1 MEEEQPFSCLLADVE
16 PVLGHDARKPGRFAG
31 PFEVVDLRFPATRVH
46 DHEPDQPSPHDEPD
60 DQQPDVEFSVH
71 RRPV

>member
-1 MEEEQPFSCLLADVE
+1 MEQQQLLGGLRADV
-16 PVLGHDARKPGRFAG
+16 VAILGHDHRQPGGLSRPLG
-31 PFEVVDLRFPATRVH
+31 RIDLRFASARVH
-46 DHEPDQPSPHDEPD
+46 DHQPDEPGAQDETD

>member
-1 MEEEQPFSCLLADVE
+1 MEQQQPV
-16 PVLGHDARKPGRFAG
+16 GRFRAHVESILRHDQRQPCG
-31 PFEVVDLRFPATRVH
+31 FARPLDGVDLGLASARVH
-46 DHEPDQPSPHDEPD
+46 EHEPGQTRPDDEPD